1 MLEVLGNWLKF
12 SSQWDIHLLEE
23 NSGWVQKLF
32 EEMPAWLQLPFVAL
46 YGLARPVLPAAIV
59 DSTFWPWKIIELLRA
74 AGWYALAP
82 FLVYSLV
89 AIFRGPKQGR
99 LAWLWLWMAS
109 WAWSILS
116 AIRAGA
122 DDWDNP
128 RYRVMFLLLQAA
140 LAAFAWTR
148 SRSARDPWLGRILL
162 VEGIFLAFFT
172 EWYISRYTKIF
183 GKLPFGVMVACILVL
198 SGLVIL
204 GGWWRDRRRVAR
216 ESKPKMKRSKL

>member
-1 MLEVLGNWLKF
+1 
-12 SSQWDIHLLEE
+12 
-23 NSGWVQKLF
+23 
-32 EEMPAWLQLPFVAL
+32 MPVWLQLPFVAL

-128 RYRVMFLLLQAA
+128 RYRVMFLFLQAA

-162 VEGIFLAFFT
+162 IEGIFLAFFG
-172 EWYISRYTKIF
+172 EWYLSRYTTAF